1 LPACAGRADCP
12 GHAPHADAAMPA
24 FGGAAVSSM
33 LLKWILQKAGT
44 IRKALQKGD
53 TAIRK
58 IARAGRPG
66 E

>member
-1 LPACAGRADCP
+1 
-12 GHAPHADAAMPA
+12 MPA